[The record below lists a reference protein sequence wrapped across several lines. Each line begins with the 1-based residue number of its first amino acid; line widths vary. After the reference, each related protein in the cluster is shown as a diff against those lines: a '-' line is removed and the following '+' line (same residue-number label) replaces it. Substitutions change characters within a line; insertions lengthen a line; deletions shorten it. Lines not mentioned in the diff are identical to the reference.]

1 MRGGGWLVLADFAE
15 LREQRP
21 ARAANIAPLRQVVVD
36 FARVH
41 GASYDELEDIAIA
54 VSEALTNVVVHAYV
68 GRDTPGVVAVRAWMN
83 QRQLQVVV
91 CDEGV
96 GMRPRTDSPG
106 LGFGLS
112 IIHRIAQQV
121 HVEDTPSGV
130 RLRMTFAIA

>member
-1 MRGGGWLVLADFAE
+1 VRGGGWLVLADFAE

-21 ARAANIAPLRQVVVD
+21 ARGANIAPLRQAVVD

-41 GASYDELEDIAIA
+41 GASYDELEDIAVA

-68 GRDTPGVVAVRAWMN
+68 GRDSPGVVAVHAWMS

-112 IIHRIAQQV
+112 IIYRIAQQV
-121 HVEDTPSGV
+121 HIADTPSGV